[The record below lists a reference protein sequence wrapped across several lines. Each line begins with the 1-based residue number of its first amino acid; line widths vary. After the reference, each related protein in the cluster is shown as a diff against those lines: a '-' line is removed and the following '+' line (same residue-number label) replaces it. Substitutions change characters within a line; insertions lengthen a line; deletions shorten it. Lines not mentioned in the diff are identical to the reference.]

1 MLRHPETE
9 NNCILLSFLRNRKE
23 NTLQSLYQS
32 FFSLINFYVRLFLER
47 IDSFRGTKYFNATLL
62 KFRSPFNDLEGLMIR
77 NAAVKVASAT
87 NEKSR
92 GRREGEASREAY
104 RLSARSF
111 FIGGEKSGCSR
122 RGKDSRDA
130 CCDPCDLHMKATHF
144 LAILSLPL
152 SLSFDWQRILLLP
165 SRRKTMAAVLS
176 RPWWTR
182 SMRGAR
188 GYTSSSRE
196 VEKGDGGIL
205 GIARSPSGA
214 ICMCDWMLER
224 RSRCR
229 LMSIL
234 GDCEISSSF
243 VIRMRRWRLRIR
255 LPAGVEFENGIK
267 EKSVSR
273 VDIFRDHKGKGR
285 LTLNNKMWMG

>member
-144 LAILSLPL
+144 LATL
-152 SLSFDWQRILLLP
+152 SLSI
-165 SRRKTMAAVLS
+165 
-176 RPWWTR
+176 
-182 SMRGAR
+182 G
-188 GYTSSSRE
+188 RE
-196 VEKGDGGIL
+196 
-205 GIARSPSGA
+205 
-214 ICMCDWMLER
+214 
-224 RSRCR
+224 
-229 LMSIL
+229 
-234 GDCEISSSF
+234 SF
-243 VIRMRRWRLRIR
+243 FFLREGRRWRRCCLGRGEHDQWGERVAIPLPLER
-255 LPAGVEFENGIK
+255 LKKETVEFLG
-267 EKSVSR
+267 
-273 VDIFRDHKGKGR
+273 
-285 LTLNNKMWMG
+285 